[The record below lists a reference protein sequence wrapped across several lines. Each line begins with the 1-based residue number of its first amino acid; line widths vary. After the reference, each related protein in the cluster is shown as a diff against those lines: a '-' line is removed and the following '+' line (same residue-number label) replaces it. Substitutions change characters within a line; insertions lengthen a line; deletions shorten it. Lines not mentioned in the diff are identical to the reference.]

1 MEKLGERA
9 RKYEYSECTELTI
22 YEDMYEVKTAP
33 AIDVDPKWISV
44 KDKLPERN
52 KRVLVAFKDGMVTI
66 SMHTFEQYTGVFG
79 FLFEGDYGAATHWM
93 PLPEPPEED
102 DKNE

>member
-33 AIDVDPKWISV
+33 AVDAV
-44 KDKLPERN
+44 EVVRCKDCKHFADTKGKDSGKPMGYGQCKQATGIRGIVCADDYCSYGER
-52 KRVLVAFKDGMVTI
+52 RT
-66 SMHTFEQYTGVFG
+66 
-79 FLFEGDYGAATHWM
+79 EG
-93 PLPEPPEED
+93 
-102 DKNE
+102 